1 MSGKMMMILLVVL
14 VIPFLLIDRGEKGV
28 EAQIWLLIMVLPFAA
43 MFVWIMYS
51 IRRRG
56 KRGHAKSNNFH
67 NFLASFGVSS
77 QLSGEKRYEENI
89 GKPKFHTSYGIID
102 INDGPIKWAQVTWTR
117 GGRYGEILIEELILA
132 IPDKQPVIDGKGIE
146 IKTIK
151 HKSIPIFGKTT
162 NVTWRGNDNGK
173 GLIWLLTEDVDVK
186 QLIMAT
192 ANTRIKWHGPQ
203 HAVWT
208 ISQSYKNYLPV
219 HWQTF
224 QKIANLILSTSKG

>member
-14 VIPFLLIDRGEKGV
+14 VIPFLLIDRGEKGL
-28 EAQIWLLIMVLPFAA
+28 EGQIWLLIMVLPVAGLFL
-43 MFVWIMYS
+43 WISYI
-51 IRRRG
+51 IRHRR

-77 QLSGEKRYEENI
+77 QLSSEKRYEENI

-102 INDGPIKWAQVTWTR
+102 INDGPIKWAQVSWTR
-117 GGRYGEILIEELILA
+117 GGRYGEILIEELIMG
-132 IPDKQPVIDGKGIE
+132 IPDNQLVTSAKNIE

-173 GLIWLLTEDVDVK
+173 GLIRLLSEDDDVK
-186 QLIMAT
+186 QLIMNT

-224 QKIANLILSTSKG
+224 QKIANIVLSTPRG